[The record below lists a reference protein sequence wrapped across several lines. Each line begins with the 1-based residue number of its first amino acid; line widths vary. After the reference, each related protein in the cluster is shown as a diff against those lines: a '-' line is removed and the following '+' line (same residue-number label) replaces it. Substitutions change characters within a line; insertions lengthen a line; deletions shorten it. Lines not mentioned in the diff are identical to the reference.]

1 MVCCASCYAQDKT
14 NTSYFDV
21 NYFKGHIAEH
31 NKTLLHLIKDRP
43 EGVILSWNKQTYGNK
58 DWEQRFN
65 YPDYGA
71 SFVYQDLKN
80 DVLGNNY
87 AVYGHYNFY
96 FFKRNVLL
104 RIAQGVA
111 YNTNPYDRVT
121 NSKNIA
127 FGSSILSSTYL
138 MLNYKKEYIIDR
150 FGLQAGL
157 FLVHY
162 SNGSIKAPN
171 TSTNTIAFNV
181 GLTYSLESKPLNYI
195 KTINREADKAYKER
209 IKYNLIFRTGINQ
222 SDVIGSSQFPFYVA
236 SMYADKRINKVSA
249 LQFGTDV
256 FFSNFLKAHI
266 AFKGASF
273 PEEAVSGDEDYRR
286 VGVFAGHELFINKL
300 SVISQVGYYVYY
312 PFDFEGRVYLRAGLK
327 YYFTNRFFTNI
338 AIKSHGAKAEAIEF
352 GIGVRL

>member
-1 MVCCASCYAQDKT
+1 VVCCVFCYAQDKT

-127 FGSSILSSTYL
+127 FGSSILSS
-138 MLNYKKEYIIDR
+138 
-150 FGLQAGL
+150 
-157 FLVHY
+157 
-162 SNGSIKAPN
+162 
-171 TSTNTIAFNV
+171 
-181 GLTYSLESKPLNYI
+181 
-195 KTINREADKAYKER
+195 
-209 IKYNLIFRTGINQ
+209 
-222 SDVIGSSQFPFYVA
+222 
-236 SMYADKRINKVSA
+236 ADKRINKVSA

-273 PEEAVSGDEDYRR
+273 PEEDISGDEDYRR

-312 PFDFEGRVYLRAGLK
+312 PFDFEGRVYLRAGFK

-352 GIGVRL
+352 GVGVRL